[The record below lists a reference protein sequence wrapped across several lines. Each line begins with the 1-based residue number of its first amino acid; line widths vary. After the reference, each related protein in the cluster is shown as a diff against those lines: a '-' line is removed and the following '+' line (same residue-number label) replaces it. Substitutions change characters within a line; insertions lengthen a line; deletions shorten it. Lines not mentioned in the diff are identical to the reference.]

1 MPSPS
6 QLDLQSLFVHQPEAE
21 HIALIFEQEGKDSV
35 GKKVILDLS
44 KERSLLPVHR
54 INMMDVGVRDW
65 GTLTV
70 PTMVI
75 INTEGEVV
83 QRVDGW
89 GISQD
94 RVKFQKIL
102 QSYVEGRGGQT
113 NVPVATAS
121 THSHTPYTV
130 PDTVTVSRPDLV
142 TLPSLLYPPL

>member
-6 QLDLQSLFVHQPEAE
+6 QLDLKSLFVHQPEAE
-21 HIALIFEQEGKDSV
+21 NIALIFEQEGKDSV
-35 GKKVILDLS
+35 GKKVILDMS

-65 GTLTV
+65 GTLSV

-83 QRVDGW
+83 QRVSGW

-94 RVKFQKIL
+94 RAKFKKIL
-102 QSYVEGRGGQT
+102 QSYVDGRGGVT
-113 NVPVATAS
+113 NVPVATAP
-121 THSHTPYTV
+121 THTHTPYTV

-142 TLPSLLYPPL
+142 ILITLLHRL